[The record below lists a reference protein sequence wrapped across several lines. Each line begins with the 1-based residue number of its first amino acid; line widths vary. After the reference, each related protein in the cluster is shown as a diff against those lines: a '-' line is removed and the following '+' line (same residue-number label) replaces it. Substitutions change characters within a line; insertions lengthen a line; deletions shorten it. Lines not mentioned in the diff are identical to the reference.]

1 MKRWSM
7 PQRVIAAAVAVV
19 LLAGAGF
26 LVWRVTRP
34 TPVAQGAPTTTLVKA
49 QKQTL
54 RQTVSAS
61 GTIAPQ
67 RQSYLNF
74 PAPGTVQS
82 VKVNLGD
89 TVKIGTV
96 LATQDTT
103 SLDAAVT
110 SAEAAAN
117 AAQSSL
123 NTLLDS
129 SSVTA
134 EQIAAA
140 RAQLASAQAKAVAAR
155 SDQAGAT
162 MTSPIDGVVAQVN
175 LTANSK
181 VTGTSSVTTG
191 AGTTTT
197 ISSSTASSA
206 QMVVVDITSW
216 QLNATVG
223 MADLA
228 VLKAGMD
235 ATILPTGI
243 QNPLP
248 AKVNSVGLVGS
259 STSGQATFPITLLF
273 TGNPTNLYIGGT
285 ADATITVSSVEALTV
300 PTAALSSSNGQTSV
314 KVVRNGAETVVAV
327 KVGRTFGN
335 ATEITEGISEGDEVV
350 VPIAAAQNQNQNRSQ
365 GARPSGA
372 PRSGGSMG
380 GGSGGPSA
388 PQTSR

>member
-1 MKRWSM
+1 MKRWSTT
-7 PQRVIAAAVAVV
+7 QRLVAAVVAVV

-34 TPVAQGAPTTTLVKA
+34 ATVVQAAPTTTLVKA
-49 QKQTL
+49 QRQTL

-74 PAPGTVQS
+74 PAAGTVS
-82 VKVNLGD
+82 AVKVNLGD

-103 SLDAAVT
+103 SLDAAVA
-110 SAEAAAN
+110 SADAAAN

-123 NTLLDS
+123 TTLLDS
-129 SSVTA
+129 STA
-134 EQIAAA
+134 TDDQIAAA
-140 RAQLASAQAKAVAAR
+140 RAQLASAQAKALSAR
-155 SDQAGAT
+155 NDLAGAT

-175 LTANSK
+175 LTPNTK
-181 VTGTSSVTTG
+181 VTGTASLTTG

-197 ISSSTASSA
+197 VSASTAASA

-228 VLKAGMD
+228 VLKPGMD

-243 QNPLP
+243 QAPMP
-248 AKVNSVGLVGS
+248 AKLSAVGLVGTT
-259 STSGQATFPITLLF
+259 TSGQATFPITLLF

-285 ADATITVSSVEALTV
+285 ADATVTVSSIEALTV
-300 PTAALSSSNGQTSV
+300 PTAAITSSNGQPSV
-314 KVVRNGAETVVAV
+314 TLMRNGAETPVVV
-327 KVGRTFGN
+327 RTGRTFGTM
-335 ATEITEGISEGDEVV
+335 TEILDGVAEGDEVV
-350 VPIAAAQNQNQNRSQ
+350 VPIVAIPNPNRS
-365 GARPSGA
+365 GGVRPSGA
-372 PRSGGSMG
+372 PRSGGSFG
-380 GGSGGPSA
+380 GGNAGPSA

>member
-1 MKRWSM
+1 MKRWST
-7 PQRVIAAAVAVV
+7 PQRAIAALIAVV

-34 TPVAQGAPTTTLVKA
+34 APVVQSAPTTTLVKA

-61 GTIAPQ
+61 GTLAPQ

-74 PAPGTVQS
+74 PAAGTVSS
-82 VKVNLGD
+82 VKVALGD
-89 TVKIGTV
+89 SVKIGTV

-103 SLDAAVT
+103 SLDAAVA

-129 SSVTA
+129 SSATA
-134 EQIAAA
+134 EQIASA
-140 RAQLASAQAKAVAAR
+140 RAQVASAQAKATSAR
-155 SDQAGAT
+155 SDLAGAS

-191 AGTTTT
+191 AGTSTT
-197 ISSSTASSA
+197 ISSTTAASA
-206 QMVVVDITSW
+206 QMVVVDTTAW

-228 VLKAGMD
+228 VLKQGMD
-235 ATILPTGI
+235 ATVLPTGA
-243 QNPLP
+243 QAPLA
-248 AKVNSVGLVGS
+248 AKLNTVGLVGT
-259 STSGQATFPITLLF
+259 STSGQATFPITLLV

-285 ADATITVSSVEALTV
+285 ADATITVSSIEALTV
-300 PTAALSSSNGQTSV
+300 PTAALSSDNGQPSLRV
-314 KVVRNGAETVVAV
+314 MRNGTETVVPV
-327 KVGRTFGN
+327 KVGRTFGT
-335 ATEITEGISEGDEVV
+335 ATEILEGVTEGEEVV
-350 VPIAAAQNQNQNRSQ
+350 VPIAATQV
-365 GARPSGA
+365 RPSGVR
-372 PRSGGSMG
+372 PSGGQRSGGQGNAGGNQG
-380 GGSGGPSA
+380 GGASAA